1 MTNLNAELIIK
12 TKVWLK
18 ENIELIDYL
27 NTETID
33 NLFQT
38 KTSGV
43 IRRENQDTSLYS
55 GNNLP
60 KTNNDLIKFER
71 NPTTGKYIIN
81 CGSWSKN
88 LEKLVDEPGIF
99 MVYKGSVIND
109 YHNIRN
115 KYYYKLSQG
124 DIIKLGRVY
133 LKVLDICINKE
144 NIKKEK
150 N

>member
-71 NPTTGKYIIN
+71 NPTIMI
-81 CGSWSKN
+81 
-88 LEKLVDEPGIF
+88 
-99 MVYKGSVIND
+99 
-109 YHNIRN
+109 
-115 KYYYKLSQG
+115 
-124 DIIKLGRVY
+124 
-133 LKVLDICINKE
+133 
-144 NIKKEK
+144 
-150 N
+150 